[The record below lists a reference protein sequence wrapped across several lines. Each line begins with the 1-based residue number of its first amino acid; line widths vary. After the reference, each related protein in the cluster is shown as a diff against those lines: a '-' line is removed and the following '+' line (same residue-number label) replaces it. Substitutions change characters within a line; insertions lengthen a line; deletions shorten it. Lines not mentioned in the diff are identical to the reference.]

1 VRRIISR
8 RRAVPTPETRGSV
21 TSRRVQPGPENHDR
35 WLVSYADFITLMF
48 AFFVVM
54 FASSQADRSKAK
66 RVSESVT
73 RALEDGPGARRKV
86 TIFEFQ
92 VGPATGQGKEK
103 SAAGASL
110 YQAGARSPA
119 ATSAQAAELLPSLEY
134 LSTQLENEI
143 ASGKMHLSLEAR
155 GLVVSLR
162 QATFFPSG
170 EDTIDP
176 ATYPSLQ
183 KVATAICQL
192 PNPVRLEG
200 HTDAIPIH
208 TARFRS
214 NWDLSAAR
222 AIAVLNLLTARFHV
236 PLQRLAIAGYAET
249 IPIAANDNEEGRARN
264 RRVDVVI
271 LNRQQLINEPTPAA
285 VSATSP
291 ASPPKPQASAQ
302 QPQNSHASM

>member
-1 VRRIISR
+1 MSR
-8 RRAVPTPETRGSV
+8 R
-21 TSRRVQPGPENHDR
+21 SRRVQPGRDNHDR
-35 WLVSYADFITLMF
+35 WLISYADFITLMF

-54 FASSQADRSKAK
+54 FASSQADRVKVK
-66 RVSESVT
+66 RVAESVT
-73 RALEDGPGARRKV
+73 RALEEGIGAKV
-86 TIFEFQ
+86 KPAKLEIV
-92 VGPATGQGKEK
+92 VGPASGQGKDAK
-103 SAAGASL
+103 AANNGAFP
-110 YQAGARSPA
+110 YQSDARL
-119 ATSAQAAELLPSLEY
+119 ATSAQTAELVPSLQY
-134 LSTQLENEI
+134 LTAQLKNEI
-143 ASGKMHLSLEAR
+143 ESGKMRISLEAR

-176 ATYPSLQ
+176 ATYSSLQ

-222 AIAVLNLLTARFHV
+222 AIAVLDLLTTRFNV

-249 IPIAANDNEEGRARN
+249 IPIAANDTEEGRARN
-264 RRVDVVI
+264 RRVDIVI
-271 LNRQQLINEPTPAA
+271 LNRQQLINEPAPGAAGNPAPPATPQP
-285 VSATSP
+285 P
-291 ASPPKPQASAQ
+291 ARR
-302 QPQNSHASM
+302 PQNSHASM

>member
-1 VRRIISR
+1 M
-8 RRAVPTPETRGSV
+8 
-21 TSRRVQPGPENHDR
+21 SRRVQPGHDNHER

-73 RALEDGPGARRKV
+73 RALEDGAGPKRKAAV
-86 TIFEFQ
+86 LEIQ
-92 VGPATGQGKEK
+92 VGPATGQGREK
-103 SAAGASL
+103 SAAGASM
-110 YQAGARSPA
+110 YQAGARVPT

-134 LSTQLENEI
+134 LNTQLKNEI
-143 ASGKMHLSLEAR
+143 ASGKMYISLEAR

-176 ATYPSLQ
+176 ATYSSLQ

-208 TARFRS
+208 TTRFRS

-222 AIAVLNLLTARFHV
+222 AIAVLDLLTTRFNV
-236 PLQRLAIAGYAET
+236 PVQRLAIAGYAET
-249 IPIAANDNEEGRARN
+249 IPIASNDTEEGRARN
-264 RRVDVVI
+264 RRVDIVI
-271 LNRQQLINEPTPAA
+271 LNRQQLVNEPTPSA
-285 VSATSP
+285 VSAGGA
-291 ASPPKPQASAQ
+291 ASPQKPQASLQ
-302 QPQNSHASM
+302 PPQNSHASM

>member
-1 VRRIISR
+1 MRRRI
-8 RRAVPTPETRGSV
+8 
-21 TSRRVQPGPENHDR
+21 QPGRDNQDR

-54 FASSQADRSKAK
+54 FASSQADRAK
-66 RVSESVT
+66 VRRVAESVT
-73 RALEDGPGARRKV
+73 RALEQGVGAKV
-86 TIFEFQ
+86 KPAKLEI
-92 VGPATGQGKEK
+92 VMGPATGQGKDAN
-103 SAAGASL
+103 AANNGAFH
-110 YQAGARSPA
+110 YQSDARLAP
-119 ATSAQAAELLPSLEY
+119 SAQTAELLPSLQY
-134 LSTQLENEI
+134 LSAQLKNEI
-143 ASGKMHLSLEAR
+143 ESGKMHISMEGR

-222 AIAVLNLLTARFHV
+222 AIAVLELLTTRFHV
-236 PLQRLAIAGYAET
+236 PLQRLAVAGYAET
-249 IPIAANDNEEGRARN
+249 IPIASNDTDEGRARN
-264 RRVDVVI
+264 RRVDIVI
-271 LNRQQLINEPTPAA
+271 LNRQQLVNEPAPAA
-285 VSATSP
+285 AP
-291 ASPPKPQASAQ
+291 AGNPAQPVKPQAPAP
-302 QPQNSHASM
+302 QPQNSNATM

>member
-1 VRRIISR
+1 M
-8 RRAVPTPETRGSV
+8 
-21 TSRRVQPGPENHDR
+21 SRRVQPGHANHER

-73 RALEDGPGARRKV
+73 RALEDGPGAKRKF
-86 TIFEFQ
+86 TILEIQ
-92 VGPATGQGKEK
+92 VGPGTGLGKEK

-110 YQAGARSPA
+110 YQARDRLPT
-119 ATSAQAAELLPSLEY
+119 ATAAQAAELVPSLEY
-134 LSTQLENEI
+134 LSTQLKNEI
-143 ASGKMHLSLEAR
+143 STGKMHLSLEAR

-176 ATYPSLQ
+176 ATYASLQ

-208 TARFRS
+208 TTRFHS

-222 AIAVLNLLTARFHV
+222 AIAVLNLLTTRFSV
-236 PLQRLAIAGYAET
+236 PVQRLAVAGYAET
-249 IPIAANDNEEGRARN
+249 IPIAANDTEEGRARN
-264 RRVDVVI
+264 RRVDIVI
-271 LNRQQLINEPTPAA
+271 LNRQQLINEPAPAA
-285 VSATSP
+285 PLRVNP
-291 ASPPKPQASAQ
+291 APPPKPQGQALR
-302 QPQNSHASM
+302 PQNSHASM

>member
-1 VRRIISR
+1 M
-8 RRAVPTPETRGSV
+8 
-21 TSRRVQPGPENHDR
+21 SRRVQPGHDNHER

-54 FASSQADRSKAK
+54 FASSHADRSKAK
-66 RVSESVT
+66 RVSESVM
-73 RALEDGPGARRKV
+73 RALEEGPGAERKV
-86 TIFEFQ
+86 AILEIQ

-103 SAAGASL
+103 SATGDGASMD
-110 YQAGARSPA
+110 
-119 ATSAQAAELLPSLEY
+119 QAAELLPSLEY
-134 LSTQLENEI
+134 LSTQLKNEI
-143 ASGKMHLSLEAR
+143 ASGKMHISLEAR

-176 ATYPSLQ
+176 VTYSSLQ

-222 AIAVLNLLTARFHV
+222 AIAVLDLLTSRFSV
-236 PLQRLAIAGYAET
+236 PRQRLAIAGYAET
-249 IPIAANDNEEGRARN
+249 IPIAANDTEEGRARN
-264 RRVDVVI
+264 RRVDIVI
-271 LNRQQLINEPTPAA
+271 LNRQQLVNEPAPSAVTAGTPAP
-285 VSATSP
+285 P
-291 ASPPKPQASAQ
+291 AKPQASALR
-302 QPQNSHASM
+302 PQNSHASM

>member
-1 VRRIISR
+1 MSR
-8 RRAVPTPETRGSV
+8 RRVR
-21 TSRRVQPGPENHDR
+21 PGHANHER

-73 RALEDGPGARRKV
+73 RALEDGAGPGRKAQV
-86 TIFEFQ
+86 LEFQ
-92 VGPATGQGKEK
+92 MGPANGQGKEK

-110 YQAGARSPA
+110 YQAGARLPS
-119 ATSAQAAELLPSLEY
+119 ATAAQAAELLPSRDY
-134 LSTQLENEI
+134 LNDQLKNEI
-143 ASGKMHLSLEAR
+143 ASGKMRISLEAR

-176 ATYPSLQ
+176 ATYASLQ
-183 KVATAICQL
+183 KVATAISQL

-200 HTDAIPIH
+200 HTDAMPIH
-208 TARFRS
+208 TVRFHS

-222 AIAVLNLLTARFHV
+222 AIAVLNLLTTRFNIPV
-236 PLQRLAIAGYAET
+236 QRLAVAGYAET
-249 IPIAANDNEEGRARN
+249 IPIAANDTEEGRASN
-264 RRVDVVI
+264 RRVDIVI
-271 LNRQQLINEPTPAA
+271 LNRQQLVNEPAPAA
-285 VSATSP
+285 ALADHP
-291 ASPPKPQASAQ
+291 APPPKPQAQ
-302 QPQNSHASM
+302 RPQNSHASL

>member
-1 VRRIISR
+1 M
-8 RRAVPTPETRGSV
+8 
-21 TSRRVQPGPENHDR
+21 SRRVQPGHDNHER

-66 RVSESVT
+66 RISESVT
-73 RALEDGPGARRKV
+73 RALEQGPGAKRNAAAD
-86 TIFEFQ
+86 
-92 VGPATGQGKEK
+92 GPSNPQ
-103 SAAGASL
+103 AAVP
-110 YQAGARSPA
+110 ARALNSG
-119 ATSAQAAELLPSLEY
+119 QAAELLPSLEY
-134 LSTQLENEI
+134 LTTQLKNEI
-143 ASGKMHLSLEAR
+143 ESGKMHISLEAR

-176 ATYPSLQ
+176 ATYSSLQ

-214 NWDLSAAR
+214 NWELSAAR
-222 AIAVLNLLTARFHV
+222 AIAVLDLLTNRFNV
-236 PLQRLAIAGYAET
+236 PVPRLAIAGYADT
-249 IPIAANDNEEGRARN
+249 VPIAANDTEESRARN
-264 RRVDVVI
+264 RRVDIVI
-271 LNRQQLINEPTPAA
+271 LNRQQLVNEPA
-285 VSATSP
+285 P
-291 ASPPKPQASAQ
+291 ASGAAGNPAPPPKPQASALR
-302 QPQNSHASM
+302 P

>member
-1 VRRIISR
+1 M
-8 RRAVPTPETRGSV
+8 
-21 TSRRVQPGPENHDR
+21 SRRVQPGHDNHER

-54 FASSQADRSKAK
+54 FASSHADRSKAK

-73 RALEDGPGARRKV
+73 RALEDGAGATRKTAV
-86 TIFEFQ
+86 VEIQ
-92 VGPATGQGKEK
+92 VGPANGQGREK

-110 YQAGARSPA
+110 YQAGARSHA
-119 ATSAQAAELLPSLEY
+119 ANSSQAAELLPSLEY
-134 LSTQLENEI
+134 LSTQLKNEI
-143 ASGKMHLSLEAR
+143 ASGKMHISLEAR

-176 ATYPSLQ
+176 ATYASLQ

-208 TARFRS
+208 TARFHS

-222 AIAVLNLLTARFHV
+222 GIAVLDLLTTRFKV
-236 PLQRLAIAGYAET
+236 PVQRLAIAGYAET
-249 IPIAANDNEEGRARN
+249 VPIAANDTEEGRARN
-264 RRVDVVI
+264 RRVDIVI
-271 LNRQQLINEPTPAA
+271 LNRQQLVNEPAPAA
-285 VSATSP
+285 NP
-291 ASPPKPQASAQ
+291 APPPKAQTSAL

>member
-1 VRRIISR
+1 M
-8 RRAVPTPETRGSV
+8 
-21 TSRRVQPGPENHDR
+21 SRRVQPGHANHER

-73 RALEDGPGARRKV
+73 RALEDGPGAKKKF
-86 TIFEFQ
+86 TILEIQ
-92 VGPATGQGKEK
+92 VGTGTGPGKEK

-110 YQAGARSPA
+110 YQAAAPLPT
-119 ATSAQAAELLPSLEY
+119 ATSPQGAELLPSRDY
-134 LSTQLENEI
+134 LSDQLKNEI
-143 ASGKMHLSLEAR
+143 ASGKMRISLEAR

-176 ATYPSLQ
+176 ATYASLQ

-222 AIAVLNLLTARFHV
+222 AIAVLNLLTARFNV
-236 PLQRLAIAGYAET
+236 PVQRLAVAGYAET
-249 IPIAANDNEEGRARN
+249 IPIAANDTDEGRARN
-264 RRVDVVI
+264 RRVDIVI
-271 LNRQQLINEPTPAA
+271 LNRQQLINEPAPAA
-285 VSATSP
+285 PSKDNP
-291 ASPPKPQASAQ
+291 AAPPKPQAGVPR
-302 QPQNSHASM
+302 PQNSHASM